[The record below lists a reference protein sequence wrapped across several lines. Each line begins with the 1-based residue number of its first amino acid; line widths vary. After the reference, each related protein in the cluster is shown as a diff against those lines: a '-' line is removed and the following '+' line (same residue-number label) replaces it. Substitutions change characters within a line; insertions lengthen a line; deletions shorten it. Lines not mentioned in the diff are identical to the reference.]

1 MAALLLSYQYPH
13 PRLHSSDDSL
23 ALEIH
28 NQNWLRFQ
36 QHNLNVVM
44 FGGGGL
50 FSGLIGRRRQEAEDR
65 NGNRDDLEPQF
76 PTTTPPTGYGSIDNN
91 EGIGGGDINEEEVAI
106 GGALLPGAEPPDR
119 PTPTEEAQPPVIPPI
134 VNPEGVESEEE
145 AVQSLTQ
152 RLRCLFTVLTVSAPF
167 AFGLGFSLA
176 GHACLSKWGSSF
188 ATHIH

>member
-1 MAALLLSYQYPH
+1 MS
-13 PRLHSSDDSL
+13 
-23 ALEIH
+23 

-36 QHNLNVVM
+36 QHNRNVVM
-44 FGGGGL
+44 SGGF
-50 FSGLIGRRRQEAEDR
+50 FSGLIGRRRQEAEDASPPSPPSS
-65 NGNRDDLEPQF
+65 GDLERQF

-91 EGIGGGDINEEEVAI
+91 VHFDGGDDNEEIVAI

-119 PTPTEEAQPPVIPPI
+119 PSAPTPTEEALPPATPPI
-134 VNPEGVESEEE
+134 VNPEDVESEEE

-176 GHACLSKWGSSF
+176 WHACLSKRAFHSSIS
-188 ATHIH
+188 TRHLNISW